1 MFILMTLILF
11 QNEIPPQLIGLDDM
25 SMFVLISLGFM
36 SLTLIQTC
44 LVELT
49 GRCQDF
55 RDARRPMMWNE
66 DPRIYS
72 FHEEE
77 ISRIIIDVLN
87 AGQSFDRNNLRS
99 RRGDYMDIVFI
110 ALFLPVYVSFLLS
123 VRNKYPLNFVKLV

>member
-1 MFILMTLILF
+1 MCILPPLIIF

-36 SLTLIQTC
+36 SLTLVQTC

-49 GRCQDF
+49 GRWQEF
-55 RDARRPMMWNE
+55 RDVRRPMMWND

-87 AGQSFDRNNLRS
+87 AGQSVERNNIRS

-110 ALFLPVYVSFLLS
+110 ALFLPVYLSFLLW
-123 VRNKYPLNFVKLV
+123 YIFY

>member
-1 MFILMTLILF
+1 MSILTPLVLF

-49 GRCQDF
+49 GRWQDF
-55 RDARRPMMWNE
+55 RDVRRPMMWNE
-66 DPRIYS
+66 DHRIYS

-87 AGQSFDRNNLRS
+87 AGQSVERNNSRS

-110 ALFLPVYVSFLLS
+110 LLFLPVYVSFLLW
-123 VRNKYPLNFVKLV
+123 YNFY

>member
-1 MFILMTLILF
+1 MKKSTQMCKLTPLISF

-49 GRCQDF
+49 GRWQDY
-55 RDARRPMMWNE
+55 RDIRRPMVWNE
-66 DPRIYS
+66 DPRVYS

-87 AGQSFDRNNLRS
+87 AGQSVERNNIRS
-99 RRGDYMDIVFI
+99 RRGDHMDIVFI
-110 ALFLPVYVSFLLS
+110 ALFFPVYVSFLLW
-123 VRNKYPLNFVKLV
+123 YILN

>member
-1 MFILMTLILF
+1 MCIHTPLILF

-49 GRCQDF
+49 GRWKDF
-55 RDARRPMMWNE
+55 RDVRRPMIWNE

-87 AGQSFDRNNLRS
+87 AGQSVERNNIRS

-110 ALFLPVYVSFLLS
+110 LLFLPAYVSFLLW
-123 VRNKYPLNFVKLV
+123 YIFY

>member
-1 MFILMTLILF
+1 MSILTPLVLF

-49 GRCQDF
+49 GRWQDY
-55 RDARRPMMWNE
+55 RDIRRPMVWNE
-66 DPRIYS
+66 DPRVYS

-87 AGQSFDRNNLRS
+87 AGQSVERNNIRS
-99 RRGDYMDIVFI
+99 RRGDHMDIVFI
-110 ALFLPVYVSFLLS
+110 ALFLPVYISFLLW
-123 VRNKYPLNFVKLV
+123 YIFY

>member
-1 MFILMTLILF
+1 MCILMTLVLF

-36 SLTLIQTC
+36 SLTLVQTC
-44 LVELT
+44 LVELM
-49 GRCQDF
+49 GRWQDF
-55 RDARRPMMWNE
+55 RDVRRPTLLNE

-87 AGQSFDRNNLRS
+87 AGQSVERNNLRS

-110 ALFLPVYVSFLLS
+110 ALFLPVYLSFLFW
-123 VRNKYPLNFVKLV
+123 YIFY